1 MPLSNY
7 LLGLLDLALVFG
19 GVGAVSW
26 LCVSRRAPDLTGAE
40 RVSAFGL
47 VFCAALILVHLLPAM
62 LGVLGRTAVL
72 VALAALLAASL
83 RIPRSRAVIRA
94 PAGAQTRGAM
104 GSPTSVAAG
113 DVGSRALAA
122 GAWALAAIALGALG
136 AYTLNYLRHNAS
148 APVIELDALT
158 FHLPNV
164 ARWIQTGSVWRVD
177 QFNPDLAQGNY
188 PQNGDF
194 VLLSLVL
201 PFRNDAFVRLAMY
214 PLLALAGTS
223 VYALARELRARA
235 PAALLASALV
245 LALPAVM
252 QSAVQNLQTDLLLV
266 FAFPAGLLFLA
277 RHAREPRRH
286 ELALAGLGLGLAFG
300 TKWYAV
306 PGVGVVIALWFAA
319 ILRGGCG
326 WSRGM
331 RDALLLCA
339 TTLLAG
345 GFWLLRNL
353 VVSGNPVFPAKIAPL
368 GVTIFDAPRD
378 TLRERIGFTVGSYLD
393 DPHVLVH
400 SVVPGLRVALGIS
413 GLVAAFGA
421 LAVVVLAVLRTMRRR
436 DAGRNVAPEIVVAA
450 VAALALA
457 LTAIYII
464 TPDTADG
471 PPGHP
476 LLVAANARYLVPA
489 VICAAVTVAW
499 LCRLWARAGPL
510 LELAVL
516 VCVLDGIARSF
527 GSAATVGAR
536 AKVLGVGILVA
547 AVAAATRWGL
557 QRTWPVGGAARL
569 LRSRARAL
577 IAIAAMLMVVAGV
590 GGELLQRRF
599 NHQRYAGYDAAITWL
614 TVHAPTGHRVGLVG
628 SWSVQGLAPVFPAFG
643 PRLRN
648 VVIYVGLADHS
659 LLRVF
664 NRFSL
669 FAAAVHRGRYDLL
682 LVGRGLTPSA
692 AVPEQAWVRQLGYLE
707 VASSPRLVLYRL
719 A

>member
-1 MPLSNY
+1 MSVSDY

-26 LCVSRRAPDLTGAE
+26 LCVSRRTPGLTGAA
-40 RVSAFGL
+40 RVSALGI
-47 VFCAALILVHLLPAM
+47 VFCAALIFVHLLPAM

-72 VALAALLAASL
+72 IAVAALIVAAL
-83 RIPRSRAVIRA
+83 RIPQPSTGNRT
-94 PAGAQTRGAM
+94 PAGGQPRGAM
-104 GSPTSVAAG
+104 GGAASVAAG
-113 DVGSRALAA
+113 GFGSRALAA
-122 GAWALAAIALGALG
+122 SSWAAAAIALGAVA
-136 AYTLNYLRHNAS
+136 AYTLDYLRKNAT
-148 APVIELDALT
+148 APVVELDALT

-201 PFRNDAFVRLAMY
+201 PFRNDAFVRLAVY
-214 PLLALAGTS
+214 PLLALAGS
-223 VYALARELRARA
+223 SIYALARELRARA
-235 PAALLASALV
+235 PAALLAGALV

-252 QSAVQNLQTDLLLV
+252 QSAVQNLQTDVLLV

-277 RHAREPRRH
+277 RHAREPHRH
-286 ELALAGLGLGLAFG
+286 DLVLAGLGLGLAFG

-319 ILRGGCG
+319 ILRGGRD
-326 WSRGM
+326 WSHGI

-393 DPHVLVH
+393 DPHVLGH
-400 SVVPGLRVALGIS
+400 SVIPGLRVALGLS
-413 GLVAAFGA
+413 GLLAACGA
-421 LAVVVLAVLRTMRRR
+421 LAVVVLAVVRTLRRR
-436 DAGRNVAPEIVVAA
+436 DGGRDLPPEIVVAA
-450 VAALALA
+450 VAAIA
-457 LTAIYII
+457 LTVVYVV

-471 PPGHP
+471 PPDHP

-489 VICAAVTVAW
+489 VICAAVAVAW
-499 LCRLWARAGPL
+499 LCRQLGRSGPL
-510 LELAVL
+510 LELAIL

-527 GSAATVGAR
+527 GSAGTVGAR
-536 AKVLGVGILVA
+536 ARVLGVGILVA
-547 AVAAATRWGL
+547 AIAAGVWWALRRAWAA
-557 QRTWPVGGAARL
+557 GGAARL
-569 LRSRARAL
+569 LRSRARVL
-577 IAIAAMLMVVAGV
+577 IAIATLLALVGGV
-590 GGELLQRRF
+590 GGELLQRHF
-599 NHQRYAGYDAAITWL
+599 NRQRYAGYDAAITWL
-614 TVHAPTGHRVGLVG
+614 TVHAPAGHRVGLVG

-648 VVIYVGLADHS
+648 VVVYVGAADHG

-664 NRFSL
+664 HGFST

-682 LVGRGLTPSA
+682 LLGRGLTPSP
-692 AVPEQAWVRQLGYLE
+692 AVPEQAWVRHLGYVE
-707 VASSPRLVLYRL
+707 VASSPHLVLYRFV
-719 A
+719 